1 MKSYFYYTRESIE
14 NFKIKRQLALMG
26 QEDKI
31 LSAEEME
38 KQGKTELYKDCIIY
52 ESDIVFVGYPIL
64 ENGKLR
70 QATLVELI
78 DLGEQKLL
86 AGEIINREEGTVEKI
101 EQPTWQY
108 KWDFELL
115 KWLPDETLLNDGQYI
130 EGEKIIEVSYD
141 ENLGYLI
148 PVWDKET
155 HTWKEQATE
164 EEKTAHYKYLINS
177 YKAKILEQGYN
188 YNEHQQKC
196 REKDL
201 ALLGNAV
208 AALDDMTT
216 FTQSDEKK
224 INWAFNDNDIAIMT
238 ETDLRKLRMAG
249 CEFINNIYKIEREL
263 KAEET
268 NLKLTGEEFIRRVNL
283 VSQVKCYY
291 DDIKQTSV
299 LTSEKFGGGTNLSTF
314 RNLQRNQNTEVQ
326 KIDLRALPS
335 AGSISMEQVR
345 TELKRNGT
353 ISLNDTDVRKLA
365 GRTSG
370 TISMADLR
378 GKKASETVT
387 NYQIYSNSWRGR
399 RENGNFTVNFPHKVI
414 SGTLIV
420 TSKAI
425 KYEHYEEL
433 FEIGNIKILGQTIQ
447 QATKNITVSN
457 VQAIIGEYFT
467 GLSRDCTDMGCT
479 TYDAT
484 VTVDI
489 KFTGEWE
496 L

>member
-1 MKSYFYYTRESIE
+1 MKSYFYYTKESIE

-38 KQGKTELYKDCIIY
+38 KQGKTELYKDCIAY

-70 QATLVELI
+70 QATLVELV
-78 DLGEQKLL
+78 DLGEQSLL

-101 EQPTWQY
+101 KQPTWQY

-130 EGEKIIEVSYD
+130 EGEKIIDVPYD

-155 HTWKEQATE
+155 HAWEEQATE

-208 AALDDMTT
+208 ASLDDMAT

-224 INWAFNDNDIAIMT
+224 INWAFNDDDIAVMT

-249 CEFINNIYKIEREL
+249 CEFINNIYKIEAEL

-299 LTSEKFGGGTNLSTF
+299 LTSEKFGG
-314 RNLQRNQNTEVQ
+314 V
-326 KIDLRALPS
+326 
-335 AGSISMEQVR
+335 
-345 TELKRNGT
+345 
-353 ISLNDTDVRKLA
+353 
-365 GRTSG
+365 
-370 TISMADLR
+370 
-378 GKKASETVT
+378 
-387 NYQIYSNSWRGR
+387 
-399 RENGNFTVNFPHKVI
+399 
-414 SGTLIV
+414 LI
-420 TSKAI
+420 
-425 KYEHYEEL
+425 
-433 FEIGNIKILGQTIQ
+433 
-447 QATKNITVSN
+447 
-457 VQAIIGEYFT
+457 
-467 GLSRDCTDMGCT
+467 
-479 TYDAT
+479 
-484 VTVDI
+484 
-489 KFTGEWE
+489 
-496 L
+496 

>member
-38 KQGKTELYKDCIIY
+38 KQGKTELYKDCVIY
-52 ESDIVFVGYPIL
+52 ENEIPLIGYPIL
-64 ENGKLR
+64 ENEKLR
-70 QATLVELI
+70 QATLIELI

-115 KWLPDETLLNDGQYI
+115 KWLPDETLLNEGQYI
-130 EGEKIIEVSYD
+130 EGDKIIDVSYD

-164 EEKTAHYKYLINS
+164 EEKTAHYKYLINF

-188 YNEHQQKC
+188 YNGHQQKC

-224 INWAFNDNDIAIMT
+224 INWAFNDNDIAVMT

-249 CEFINNIYKIEREL
+249 CEFINNIYNIEREL

-299 LTSEKFGGGTNLSTF
+299 LTSEKFEG
-314 RNLQRNQNTEVQ
+314 V
-326 KIDLRALPS
+326 
-335 AGSISMEQVR
+335 
-345 TELKRNGT
+345 
-353 ISLNDTDVRKLA
+353 
-365 GRTSG
+365 
-370 TISMADLR
+370 
-378 GKKASETVT
+378 
-387 NYQIYSNSWRGR
+387 
-399 RENGNFTVNFPHKVI
+399 
-414 SGTLIV
+414 LI
-420 TSKAI
+420 
-425 KYEHYEEL
+425 
-433 FEIGNIKILGQTIQ
+433 
-447 QATKNITVSN
+447 
-457 VQAIIGEYFT
+457 
-467 GLSRDCTDMGCT
+467 
-479 TYDAT
+479 
-484 VTVDI
+484 
-489 KFTGEWE
+489 
-496 L
+496 